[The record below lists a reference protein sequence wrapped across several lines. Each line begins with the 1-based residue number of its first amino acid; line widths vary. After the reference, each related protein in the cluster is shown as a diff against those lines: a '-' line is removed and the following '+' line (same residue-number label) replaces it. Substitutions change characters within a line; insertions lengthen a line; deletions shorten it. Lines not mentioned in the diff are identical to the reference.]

1 MQEPSG
7 RVLDKWATITYN
19 EERLI
24 LYQFLRFGETKSI
37 AQEIILQQAQD
48 RIESG
53 IVSQSYM
60 SLPRRQSG
68 FPNIPSRFE
77 SSPARLTQ
85 DPFNYNSLVPLR
97 SDSSRL
103 HPSYLG
109 QLMPSI
115 AESTK
120 EAASEILPLPLPL
133 TAEVVAQRHH
143 TQLFRKFDDSAKG
156 DSLKKL
162 QSNTSECPSNAGTKT
177 YQHAKTAI
185 DDNSTVSRQLPTG
198 LLQLALFNTEENG
211 DRQDSNRAA
220 STEIKKSPT
229 PDKSYAMKKRCHAE
243 ILNLRAKRYQSTSIT
258 TVNQV
263 SVVNAVSDQPCIS
276 KQDDAAG
283 SSVFGDQKVRQLKK
297 TASCSLRRPWQSTPG
312 YGGTLISPNGKKRV
326 LCSACNKTFCDKGAL
341 KIHYS
346 AVHLKEMH
354 KCTIDGCNMMFSSRR
369 SRNRH
374 SANPN
379 TKLHVDQR
387 RKSTI
392 SECHTALSV
401 ERMVSSR
408 TAEAPFSPTVT
419 SLNVRSPSR
428 ILTSPY
434 NMHARLMLNCRKDE
448 SQDNSSITLRHS
460 KSTVLPCKTDLNLQ
474 TNPSRNQTPSNGDMT
489 QVSCGNYLVTESAF
503 MLPAAN
509 DKYGQVHQKTAEGE
523 EMSSKRRIVSKR
535 KSIQPVR
542 HTQVSDS
549 DICEIGDDFLNSDSD
564 EKELQFKRQYRFSKA
579 SKTDCCTETHDS
591 SNYYSCDFRETFNE
605 NSIHVSD
612 DSKNTT
618 SATSDNIGQHNE
630 NEEEISQ
637 QAKKLHSKDN
647 TKERSYEDEEHF
659 AAVDTDSFSE
669 FPTTPNEDETSK
681 AGSLASSCCS
691 ECDQDPNEKQNEQ
704 SPDME
709 VCYCPV
715 TSNSTDHETTSTKDR
730 STDHQTLPDSNLLI
744 PCQLQQSYFANEKF
758 LRTPF
763 HNFQLNNEMHTCTIV
778 GCNASFPSKRSRDR
792 HSSNVLLHRKLLST
806 STNWDIDKV
815 VELLSTAG
823 EDKLGA
829 RHNGSAATCE
839 SSIIGTD
846 THSWSDEDESEH
858 GLNSTNLEYAE
869 NNNSKPK
876 GQLLNNEQTDPWL
889 AKLSN
894 LCSFKSSRGTTNSED
909 HKLQSPFTNR
919 RLLWNYALCLG
930 RSKETRFQQ
939 NTVDEHD
946 QLNCTEG
953 MKSPSMKES
962 NKESCNFGSDINNG
976 EIKPPSGSDGDT
988 SNETNN
994 SQMANFDLSPPAD
1007 PDGTAVCHICC
1018 KSFQDNLVLKEHLE
1032 KVHPKEMYYCT
1043 IPGCDKIFST
1053 RKSRNRHSQNENL
1066 HCHLVQ

>member
-1 MQEPSG
+1 MFLLQDASG

-60 SLPRRQSG
+60 SLSRRQSG
-68 FPNIPSRFE
+68 FQNPIQSRFE
-77 SSPARLTQ
+77 SSPARLNQ
-85 DPFNYNSLVPLR
+85 DPFGYNSLVPLR
-97 SDSSRL
+97 PDSSRL
-103 HPSYLG
+103 RPSFLG

-120 EAASEILPLPLPL
+120 DAASEILPLPLPL
-133 TAEVVAQRHH
+133 TGEVITQRHH
-143 TQLFRKFDDSAKG
+143 TQLFLKFDNDEAKDSPN
-156 DSLKKL
+156 KL
-162 QSNTSECPSNAGTKT
+162 QTNTGKCPSNAGTKT
-177 YQHAKTAI
+177 YQTTKTAKE
-185 DDNSTVSRQLPTG
+185 DSSTVSRQLPTG
-198 LLQLALFNTEENG
+198 LSQLTLFNTDEKG
-211 DRQDSNRAA
+211 DHDSSRAA
-220 STEIKKSPT
+220 SSDTKESTT
-229 PDKSYAMKKRCHAE
+229 PEKSYVMKKRCHAE
-243 ILNLRAKRYQSTSIT
+243 ILNLRAKRYQSTTSIIT
-258 TVNQV
+258 AKEV
-263 SVVNAVSDQPCIS
+263 SVASTVSEQPCIS
-276 KQDDAAG
+276 KQDDAAC

-401 ERMVSSR
+401 ERLVS
-408 TAEAPFSPTVT
+408 AEARFSPTVA
-419 SLNVRSPSR
+419 SLNVRSPGR

-434 NMHARLMLNCRKDE
+434 NMHARLMMNCRKDE
-448 SQDNSSITLRHS
+448 SQDNSSLSLKHS
-460 KSTVLPCKTDLNLQ
+460 KSTVPPCNTDLHLQ
-474 TNPSRNQTPSNGDMT
+474 TCPIRNQTPLNGAAT
-489 QVSCGNYLVTESAF
+489 HVNCRNYLVTESAF
-503 MLPAAN
+503 MLPAAD
-509 DKYGQVHQKTAEGE
+509 DKYGEIHRKVAEGE
-523 EMSSKRRIVSKR
+523 EISSKVRIVSKR
-535 KSIQPVR
+535 KSILPVR
-542 HTQVSDS
+542 HTQVSES
-549 DICEIGDDFLNSDSD
+549 DVCEITDNFLNSDSD
-564 EKELQFKRQYRFSKA
+564 NDERELQFKRQYRFSKA
-579 SKTDCCTETHDS
+579 SKTDCCTETHDGS
-591 SNYYSCDFRETFNE
+591 HYYSCDFRESFNE

-612 DSKNTT
+612 DSKTTT
-618 SATSDNIGQHNE
+618 SATSDKTGQHNE
-630 NEEEISQ
+630 NEEETSDR
-637 QAKKLHSKDN
+637 AKTDDE
-647 TKERSYEDEEHF
+647 TKERSYEDQERF
-659 AAVDTDSFSE
+659 AAVDDTDSFSE
-669 FPTTPNEDETSK
+669 SPTTPNEDESSK
-681 AGSLASSCCS
+681 AGSLPSSCCS
-691 ECDQDPNEKQNEQ
+691 ECDQDPSEKPKEQNT
-704 SPDME
+704 DMDA
-709 VCYCPV
+709 CYCPMAC
-715 TSNSTDHETTSTKDR
+715 NLTDQDTNKDR
-730 STDHQTLPDSNLLI
+730 TTESQILPDSSNVLV

-806 STNWDIDKV
+806 STNWDVDKV

-823 EDKLGA
+823 EDKLCA
-829 RHNGSAATCE
+829 RHNGSSATCE
-839 SSIIGTD
+839 PSMIGTD
-846 THSWSDEDESEH
+846 AHSWSDEEESEQ
-858 GLNSTNLEYAE
+858 GLNSTKSELAE
-869 NNNSKPK
+869 NNNSKIK
-876 GQLLNNEQTDPWL
+876 GQVLNNEQTDPWL

-894 LCSFKSSRGTTNSED
+894 LCNFNGSHGNSEER
-909 HKLQSPFTNR
+909 KLQSPITNR
-919 RLLWNYALCLG
+919 RMLWNYAVCLG
-930 RSKETRFQQ
+930 RSKVTRFQQ
-939 NTVDEHD
+939 NMVDEREE
-946 QLNCTEG
+946 LNCTEG
-953 MKSPSMKES
+953 TKSPSTTES
-962 NKESCNFGSDINNG
+962 NKVSYNFGLEMNNG
-976 EIKPPSGSDGDT
+976 NTKPPSGSDIDT

-994 SQMANFDLSPPAD
+994 SQMENFDLSPPAD

-1066 HCHLVQ
+1066 HCHIVQ